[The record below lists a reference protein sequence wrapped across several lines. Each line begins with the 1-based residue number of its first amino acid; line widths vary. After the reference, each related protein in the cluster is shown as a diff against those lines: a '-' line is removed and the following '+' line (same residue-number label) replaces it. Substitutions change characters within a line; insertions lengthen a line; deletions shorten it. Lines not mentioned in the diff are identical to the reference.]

1 MTTITLKNIPDNLH
15 QRLKESA
22 TQHHRSLNREIIA
35 RLEAQ
40 LMPPARNVES
50 KLTELRQL
58 RQRQPVYAVPEE
70 IDALKHEGR
79 P

>member
-50 KLTELRQL
+50 KLAELRQL

>member
-1 MTTITLKNIPDNLH
+1 MTTITLKNIPDDLH

-22 TQHHRSLNREIIA
+22 TRHHRSLNREIIA
-35 RLEAQ
+35 RLESQ
-40 LMPPARNVES
+40 LMPPAQDAES
-50 KLTELRQL
+50 KLAELRLL

-70 IDALKHEGR
+70 IDALKREGR